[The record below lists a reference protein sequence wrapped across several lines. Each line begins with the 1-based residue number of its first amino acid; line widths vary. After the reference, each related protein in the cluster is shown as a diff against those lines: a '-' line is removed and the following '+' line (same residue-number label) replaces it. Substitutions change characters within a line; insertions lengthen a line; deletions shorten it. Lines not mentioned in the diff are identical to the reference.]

1 MNSLTAAL
9 LQILALVVVL
19 AAAHRPLGDYLAR
32 TLESPHHTRVE
43 RGAYRLIGVDPNANQ
58 RWSVYLRAVL
68 AFSVVSILVLYA
80 ILRLQTYLPYSLGRD
95 AMPSLQAL
103 NTAVSFVTNTNWQSY
118 AGEAALGYS
127 AQMAGLAV
135 QNFLS
140 AAVGIA
146 VAVALVRGF
155 ARSNTDRLGNFWVD
169 LTRITVRVLLPF
181 ACIFAIV
188 LLISGVVQNFNG
200 DTTITTLSGGTQTL
214 PGGPVASQEVI
225 KQLGTNGG
233 GFYNANSSHP
243 FENPNGFT
251 NWLQILLILVIPF
264 SLPRAFGKIVGDA
277 RQGRA
282 ILAVMAGLWA
292 TMTALLVWV
301 EMLGQGQALKLAGA
315 AMEGKE
321 VRFGVPMS
329 AVFASA
335 TTSTSTGAVDAMHS
349 SLTAYGGGIT
359 IVNMLLGEV
368 TPGGT
373 GSGLYGMLI
382 AAIVAVFLAGLMV
395 GRTPEYLGKKIGA
408 REMKLVS
415 LYILTTPALVLIGL
429 GVAMATETG
438 RASIYNPG
446 AHGLSEVLY
455 AFASASNNNGSAF
468 AGLGANTDFYNV
480 ALAIAMAL
488 GRLLPI
494 CFVLALAGSLAAQGK
509 TPASPGTLPTHR
521 PQFVL
526 LVAATVLIVAGLT
539 FVPALALGP
548 LAEGLS

>member
-1 MNSLTAAL
+1 MSPNLAFAL
-9 LQILALVVVL
+9 QVVVL
-19 AAAHRPLGDYLAR
+19 VALLGAAHRPLGDYLAR
-32 TLESPHHTRVE
+32 TVESPRHLRLE
-43 RGAYRLIGVDPNANQ
+43 RLGYRAVGVDPDSEQ

-68 AFSVVSILVLYA
+68 AFSIVSIVLLYA
-80 ILRLQTYLPYSLGRD
+80 ILRLQAFLPYSLSREG
-95 AMPSLQAL
+95 MPSLQAL

-118 AGEAALGYS
+118 SGESSLGYA
-127 AQMAGLAV
+127 AQMGGLAV

-146 VAVALVRGF
+146 VAVALVRGL
-155 ARSNTDRLGNFWVD
+155 ARRHTDRVGNFWVD
-169 LTRITVRVLLPF
+169 LTRITVRVLLPLAVVF
-181 ACIFAIV
+181 GVV
-188 LLISGVVQNFNG
+188 LLLNGVVQNFNG
-200 DTTITTLSGGTQTL
+200 DTAVTTLGGAAQTI
-214 PGGPVASQEVI
+214 PGGPVASQEAI
-225 KQLGTNGG
+225 KELGTNGG
-233 GFYNANSSHP
+233 GFYNANSAHP

-251 NWLQILLILVIPF
+251 NLLQIFLLLAIPF
-264 SLPRAFGKIVGDA
+264 SMPRMFGRMVGDL

-282 ILAVMAGLWA
+282 VLAVMATLWA
-292 TMTALLVWV
+292 TSTALLVWAQ
-301 EMLGQGQALKLAGA
+301 LAASGPATQLAGGA
-315 AMEGKE
+315 TEGTE

-335 TTSTSTGAVDAMHS
+335 TTATSTGAVDSMHS
-349 SLTAYGGGIT
+349 SYTAYGGGLAILN
-359 IVNMLLGEV
+359 IVLGEV
-368 TPGGT
+368 SPGGT

-415 LYILTTPALVLIGL
+415 LYILTTPALVLVGL
-429 GVAMATETG
+429 GVAMATDAG
-438 RASIYNPG
+438 RSSILNPG

-480 ALAIAMAL
+480 ALAVAMGL
-488 GRLLPI
+488 GRLVPI
-494 CFVLALAGSLAAQGK
+494 CFVLALAGSLAQQGA
-509 TPASPGTLPTHR
+509 TPATEGTLPTHR
-521 PQFVL
+521 LQFVL
-526 LVAATVLIVAGLT
+526 LVTGVVVIVAGLT

>member
-1 MNSLTAAL
+1 MSPLVAAL
-9 LQILALVVVL
+9 LQTSVLVVAL
-19 AAAHRPLGDYLAR
+19 AASYRPLGDYIAR
-32 TLESPHHTRVE
+32 TLESPTHGRVE
-43 RGAYRLIGVDPNANQ
+43 RGLYRVIGVDPGADQ
-58 RWSVYLRAVL
+58 RWSVYLRSVL
-68 AFSVVSILVLYA
+68 AFSIVSVVVLFVL
-80 ILRLQTYLPYSLGRD
+80 LRVQELLPYSLGRD
-95 AMPSLQAL
+95 GMPSLQAL

-118 AGEAALGYS
+118 SGEAALGYT

-146 VAVALVRGF
+146 VAVALVRSF
-155 ARSNTDRLGNFWVD
+155 VRVHTDRVGNFWVD
-169 LTRITVRVLLPF
+169 LTRITLRVLLPLAVLF
-181 ACIFAIV
+181 GIV
-188 LLISGVVQNFNG
+188 LLVSGVVQNFAG
-200 DTTITTLSGGTQTL
+200 DTAITTLSGGSQTI

-225 KQLGTNGG
+225 KELGTNGG
-233 GFYNANSSHP
+233 GFYNANSAHP

-251 NWLQILLILVIPF
+251 NLLQIFLILVIPV
-264 SLPRAFGKIVGDA
+264 SLTRTFGRLVGDV
-277 RQGRA
+277 RQGYA
-282 ILAVMAGLWA
+282 ILAA
-292 TMTALLVWV
+292 MTAIFATVTTLLVWA
-301 EMLGQGQALKLAGA
+301 ELNHAGPALQLAGA
-315 AMEGKE
+315 ATEGKE

-329 AVFASA
+329 ALFAS
-335 TTSTSTGAVDAMHS
+335 TTTGTSTGAVDSMHS
-349 SLTAYGGGIT
+349 SFTAYGGGLA
-359 IVNMLLGEV
+359 IVNMVLGEV

-373 GSGLYGMLI
+373 GSGLYGILI
-382 AAIVAVFLAGLMV
+382 AAIVAVFIAGLMV

-415 LYILTTPALVLIGL
+415 LYILTTPALVILGL

-438 RASIYNPG
+438 RASILNPG
-446 AHGLSEVLY
+446 AHGLSEVFY

-480 ALAIAMAL
+480 ALAVAMGL

-494 CFVLALAGSLAAQGK
+494 CFVLALAGSLAQQGK
-509 TPASPGTLPTHR
+509 VPATAGTLPTHR

-526 LVAATVLIVAGLT
+526 LVVGVILIVAGLT